1 MRNTLLQI
9 KSTTSFPD
17 RKSKQAA
24 TTNLSCRKLGEQTKN
39 KTVTAAA
46 NAKQGSIA
54 AFYQKNYSGKQ
65 REKDGW
71 SRWHNDTD
79 RYRTYESLP
88 KNVQSYYSISQP
100 QTLLPYLYK
109 KEKREI
115 TSVKHPSN
123 HRSNL
128 AECNE
133 NGTGATM
140 GIPF

>member
-1 MRNTLLQI
+1 MCIR
-9 KSTTSFPD
+9 D
-17 RKSKQAA
+17 R
-24 TTNLSCRKLGEQTKN
+24 N

-46 NAKQGSIA
+46 NAKQGGIA